1 MPRGDEP
8 RKAEPGTT
16 RRLLVVD
23 DEPAICEVLRQY
35 LGRQG
40 FEVEVA
46 ESAEDALTL
55 WQGGVTF
62 DVVLVDKNLP
72 GKSGIDFVREA
83 HRTYPEATTLIITGY
98 PSRESVT
105 DALHAGASGY
115 VIKPFE
121 SLPKVLE
128 AIEEACERHRRWLA
142 AGRGGRRGGAG

>member
-1 MPRGDEP
+1 VKPDAAP
-8 RKAEPGTT
+8 A

-40 FEVEVA
+40 FVVEVA
-46 ESAEDALTL
+46 GSAEDAAEM
-55 WQGGVTF
+55 WNAAPGGF

-72 GKSGIDFVREA
+72 GRSGIDLVRDA
-83 HRTYPEATTLIITGY
+83 HKSHPEATTLIITGY

-142 AGRGGRRGGAG
+142 AGRTGRR